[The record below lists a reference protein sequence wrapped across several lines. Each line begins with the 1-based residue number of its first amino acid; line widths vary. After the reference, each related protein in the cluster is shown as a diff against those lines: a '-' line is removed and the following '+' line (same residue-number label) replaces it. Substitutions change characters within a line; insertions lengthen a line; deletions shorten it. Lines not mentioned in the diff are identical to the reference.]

1 MAEETGL
8 IIPLGEMILQMACT
22 QAKKWVDLGY
32 RDIMVAVN
40 FSAKQFAVD
49 DMVEKVKRVL
59 VETKLNPRNLKI
71 EITEYSA
78 MCEVEKTIDIMKAL
92 SGMGLQ
98 ISIDDFGTGYSSLIY
113 LKRYPIHTLKM
124 DKSFVNHVAEDEE
137 DATFA
142 RMVIGIAQSLNL
154 ELIAEGVETK
164 AQLDFLKDEAVD

>member
-1 MAEETGL
+1 
-8 IIPLGEMILQMACT
+8 
-22 QAKKWVDLGY
+22 
-32 RDIMVAVN
+32 MVAVN

-49 DMVEKVKRVL
+49 NMVEKVKRVL

-137 DATFA
+137 DGTFA

-164 AQLDFLKDEAVD
+164 AQLEFLRNEGCRLIQGFYFSRPLSEVDALSYLEAHYQKNTTTPVLD